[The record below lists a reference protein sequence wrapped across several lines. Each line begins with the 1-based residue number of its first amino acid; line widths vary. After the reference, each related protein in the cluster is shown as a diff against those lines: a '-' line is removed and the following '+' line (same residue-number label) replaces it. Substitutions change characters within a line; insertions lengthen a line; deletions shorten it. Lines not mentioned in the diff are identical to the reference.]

1 MYCPKCGFECTET
14 DKFCKNCGNKLVE
27 LQDTEKNIIQS
38 DVNEY
43 RDDENNESMIK
54 CPYCYSP
61 VPRHAKK
68 CPKCGEW
75 LEKDTPLG
83 CYTILS
89 IIVFLSSLG
98 ILNSALQDG
107 FTAFL
112 MSLAIVFILWI
123 YFIPAWIAEIRNNPS
138 TTAIFVVNLFFG
150 WSLIGWVIAL
160 IWALSG
166 GRR

>member
-61 VPRHAKK
+61 VPRHVHNCFFEFFRYLKQCFTGRVYCIFNVISYSFYFMDIFYSCLDCRNKK
-68 CPKCGEW
+68 Q
-75 LEKDTPLG
+75 
-83 CYTILS
+83 S
-89 IIVFLSSLG
+89 VN
-98 ILNSALQDG
+98 NSYLCC
-107 FTAFL
+107 
-112 MSLAIVFILWI
+112 
-123 YFIPAWIAEIRNNPS
+123 
-138 TTAIFVVNLFFG
+138 
-150 WSLIGWVIAL
+150 
-160 IWALSG
+160 
-166 GRR
+166 